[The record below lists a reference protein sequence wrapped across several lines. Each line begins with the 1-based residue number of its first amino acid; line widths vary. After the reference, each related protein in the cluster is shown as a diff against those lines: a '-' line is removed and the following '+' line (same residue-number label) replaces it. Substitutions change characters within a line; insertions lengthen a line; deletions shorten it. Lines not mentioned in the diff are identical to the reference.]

1 MKEIIYM
8 SLLAFQQ
15 LIFWDAAWNFVLDR
29 MKVKFNRVNIYARWG
44 IYVVTAIAIET
55 YFAMAG

>member
-44 IYVVTAIAIET
+44 IYAVTAIVI
-55 YFAMAG
+55 